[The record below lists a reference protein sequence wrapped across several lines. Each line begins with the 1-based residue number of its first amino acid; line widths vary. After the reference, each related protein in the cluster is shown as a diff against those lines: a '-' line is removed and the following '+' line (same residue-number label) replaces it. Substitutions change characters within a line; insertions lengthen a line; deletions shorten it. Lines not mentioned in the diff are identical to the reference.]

1 MIQSLAIGEAARAVG
16 LSAHTL
22 RYCEQI
28 GLIAPVGRRAALRR
42 RRHALARIP
51 PCACAPS

>member
-51 PCACAPS
+51 PCAWAPS